1 MQVLTRGMSDQ
12 TMRIKSMKLE
22 NKELR
27 QQLTDNAALWRDLQ
41 HDLVT
46 LNGIPEGKGR
56 RQVVSRMQMGCFML
70 SSFTVMH
77 TLDKNLLMNV
87 TWTGGVMLIPT
98 CEDWM

>member
-1 MQVLTRGMSDQ
+1 MHPDCHTLEEHDHCIHTQVLTRGMSDQ

-27 QQLTDNAALWRDLQ
+27 QQLADNAALWRDLQ

-56 RQVVSRMQMGCFML
+56 RQMVSQIQ
-70 SSFTVMH
+70 S
-77 TLDKNLLMNV
+77 
-87 TWTGGVMLIPT
+87 
-98 CEDWM
+98 

>member
-1 MQVLTRGMSDQ
+1 MRHDCHTLEENEHCTHMQVLTRGMSDQ

-27 QQLTDNAALWRDLQ
+27 QQMADNAALWKDLQ

-56 RQVVSRMQMGCFML
+56 RQMVSPIHFSTGCTML
-70 SSFTVMH
+70 S
-77 TLDKNLLMNV
+77 
-87 TWTGGVMLIPT
+87 LIN
-98 CEDWM
+98 

>member
-1 MQVLTRGMSDQ
+1 MRLDCHTLEENEHCIHMQVLTRGMSDQ

-27 QQLTDNAALWRDLQ
+27 QQLADNAALWRDLQ

-56 RQVVSRMQMGCFML
+56 RQVVSPMQF
-70 SSFTVMH
+70 
-77 TLDKNLLMNV
+77 
-87 TWTGGVMLIPT
+87 
-98 CEDWM
+98 

>member
-1 MQVLTRGMSDQ
+1 MRLDCHTLEEIEHCVHMQVLTRGMSDQ

-27 QQLTDNAALWRDLQ
+27 QQLADNAALWRDLQ

-56 RQVVSRMQMGCFML
+56 RQVVSRIQF
-70 SSFTVMH
+70 
-77 TLDKNLLMNV
+77 
-87 TWTGGVMLIPT
+87 
-98 CEDWM
+98 